1 MARNK
6 LPEILTREETQNIF
20 KQINRRYIRG
30 IRNYAI
36 YKLLCN
42 SGLRNAEL
50 CGLRNKDINFAEP
63 SVMVKNGK
71 GGKDRKVDLPEE
83 IMVYIKDWI
92 AEKNRLGLDSKWL
105 FCSYRKFN
113 NDKGLS
119 DQQLTTR
126 YLQLALKGY
135 IKKAGIDEDKNI
147 HVHSL
152 RHTYATEILRV
163 DGNLVNVMNLLGH
176 SNIQTTMIYQHMS
189 NKDTRSA
196 VQKLTAF

>member
-1 MARNK
+1 MANKK
-6 LPEILTREETQNIF
+6 LPEILTREEARNLF
-20 KQINRRYIRG
+20 KQINRRYTRG
-30 IRNYAI
+30 IRNYSI
-36 YKLLCN
+36 YNLLLN

-83 IMVYIKDWI
+83 TLVYIKDWI
-92 AEKNRLGLDSKWL
+92 NEKNRLGLDSKWL

-113 NDKGLS
+113 DDKGLPG
-119 DQQLTTR
+119 QKLTTR
-126 YLQLALKGY
+126 YLQLALKDY
-135 IKKAGIDEDKNI
+135 LKRAGIDEDKNI

-152 RHTYATEILRV
+152 RHTYATELLRA
-163 DGNLVNVMNLLGH
+163 DGNLVNVMNQLGH

-196 VQKLTAF
+196 VQKLIAF